1 MVRKKLLMTATD
13 FVVSVCR
20 YSPGE
25 RHATHTDRFSRIGF
39 LLAGGYREEGR
50 SGSVMMRPGD
60 ILLKSRQVEHED
72 LFGQAGAVIASIE
85 FIEDD
90 PFRGPPDGRS
100 WHRTASAPAL
110 RHFTAL
116 LEAASAQDVTA
127 ARCAGLD
134 LLADDARAETRE
146 SNAADW
152 VSDLRQ
158 ELEERG
164 LSDVDVSVRA
174 REAGVHPAQASRL
187 FRRRYGAS
195 ITEHARAHAVRRAMN
210 HLAAP
215 GVSLSDAALA
225 AGFYDQSHMNR
236 AFRRVVGRTPGK
248 QRGLFAAALG

>member
-1 MVRKKLLMTATD
+1 
-13 FVVSVCR
+13 
-20 YSPGE
+20 
-25 RHATHTDRFSRIGF
+25 
-39 LLAGGYREEGR
+39 
-50 SGSVMMRPGD
+50 MMRPGD

-164 LSDVDVSVRA
+164 LPMSMCRFERA
-174 REAGVHPAQASRL
+174 KLA
-187 FRRRYGAS
+187 FTRRRRPVYS
-195 ITEHARAHAVRRAMN
+195 VVDTEHRSPSMRAPMRC
-210 HLAAP
+210 
-215 GVSLSDAALA
+215 
-225 AGFYDQSHMNR
+225 AGQ
-236 AFRRVVGRTPGK
+236 
-248 QRGLFAAALG
+248 